1 MLLDA
6 LALCHIDLFADRLTS
21 APDEENS

>member
-6 LALCHIDLFADRLTS
+6 LALKTS
-21 APDEENS
+21 WLWGLLHH